1 MPPPR
6 NLKELRSLQGNLTF
20 IRRFISNLAGR
31 CQPFN
36 HLMKKD
42 APFQWDEGCQNAFES
57 IKRHLLNPPVL
68 RAPTPGKPLILY
80 IVAQERSIGA
90 LMAQENEEG
99 KEKVLYYL
107 SRTLT
112 ENELK
117 YSPVEKVC
125 LTLFYAIKKL
135 RHYFEA
141 YSIRLI
147 SRADPVKFVMS
158 RPVLSGRLATWSI
171 VFNQYEIEYVPQ
183 KAIKGQALANF
194 LADYPMPAEWDIS
207 DDFPNEDVF
216 SVEILP
222 AWTMFFDGAARSDG
236 VGASVI
242 FVSPEKQV
250 LTYSFVLG
258 ELCSNNVAVSSPD
271 HWPSDSIRDGDHRN
285 GSLWRLKVDHQSTP
299 QHI

>member
-1 MPPPR
+1 
-6 NLKELRSLQGNLTF
+6 
-20 IRRFISNLAGR
+20 
-31 CQPFN
+31 
-36 HLMKKD
+36 
-42 APFQWDEGCQNAFES
+42 
-57 IKRHLLNPPVL
+57 
-68 RAPTPGKPLILY
+68 
-80 IVAQERSIGA
+80 
-90 LMAQENEEG
+90 MAQENEEG
-99 KEKVLYYL
+99 KEKALYYL

-125 LTLFYAIKKL
+125 LALFYAIKKL

-158 RPVLSGRLATWSI
+158 RPVLSGRLAKWSI

-194 LADYPMPAEWDIS
+194 LADHPMPAEWEIS
-207 DDFPNEDVF
+207 DDFPDDDVF
-216 SVEILP
+216 FVEILP
-222 AWTMFFDGAARSDG
+222 AWTMFFDGTARSDG
-236 VGASVI
+236 AGAGVV

-258 ELCSNNVAVSSPD
+258 ELCSNNVAEYQALIIGLQIALEMGIIEMEVYGDSKLIINQLLNIYEVKKEDLVPFFRQASHLLKGFESVTPNHIPRKENRMADALANLATTLALSEGETTNIPVCNRWVLPSLDISD
-271 HWPSDSIRDGDHRN
+271 HEDSN
-285 GSLWRLKVDHQSTP
+285 ASRLL
-299 QHI
+299 

>member
-1 MPPPR
+1 MPTLQPPH
-6 NLKELRSLQGNLTF
+6 EE
-20 IRRFISNLAGR
+20 R
-31 CQPFN
+31 CV
-36 HLMKKD
+36 
-42 APFQWDEGCQNAFES
+42 FQWDERCQNAFES

-68 RAPTPGKPLILY
+68 GAPTPGKPLILY
-80 IVAQERSIGA
+80 IAAQERSIGA

-99 KEKVLYYL
+99 KEKALYYL
-107 SRTLT
+107 SKTLT

-125 LTLFYAIKKL
+125 LALFYAIKKL

-158 RPVLSGRLATWSI
+158 RPVLSGRLAKWSI

-194 LADYPMPAEWDIS
+194 LADHPMPAEWDIS
-207 DDFPNEDVF
+207 DDFPDEDVF
-216 SVEILP
+216 LSKSSRHGQCSSMGSTI
-222 AWTMFFDGAARSDG
+222 DGAGQCR
-236 VGASVI
+236 I
-242 FVSPEKQV
+242 CFTEKQV

-258 ELCSNNVAVSSPD
+258 ELCSNNVAEYQALIIGLQIALETGIIEMEVYG
-271 HWPSDSIRDGDHRN
+271 DSKLIINQLLNIYEVKKEDLVPFFGKRHTCSKASR
-285 GSLWRLKVDHQSTP
+285 V
-299 QHI
+299 